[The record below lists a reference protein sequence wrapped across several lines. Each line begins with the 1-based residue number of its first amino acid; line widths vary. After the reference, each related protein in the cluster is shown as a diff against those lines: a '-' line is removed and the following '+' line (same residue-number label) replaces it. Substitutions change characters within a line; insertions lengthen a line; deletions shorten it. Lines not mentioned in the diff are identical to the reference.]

1 MAEIKLVPRSEVDPS
16 ITWDMTLLYPSDE
29 AFYAELDKL
38 KKEMKAFKEKY
49 ENQLGDLEVLDEA
62 IRKYET
68 IELAVYRASHYA
80 ELPMTVDRLNPKVVE
95 KRHSIRSSQR
105 IIC

>member
-49 ENQLGDLEVLDEA
+49 ENNEITKEA
-62 IRKYET
+62 LQDWKANYPDSLKKDYVPFEESNVKFYRKGIT
-68 IELAVYRASHYA
+68 A
-80 ELPMTVDRLNPKVVE
+80 KVPPD
-95 KRHSIRSSQR
+95 
-105 IIC
+105 IIK

>member
-16 ITWDMTLLYPSDE
+16 ITWIWLYFIQVTKH
-29 AFYAELDKL
+29 FYAELDKL

-62 IRKYET
+62 IRKYE
-68 IELAVYRASHYA
+68 
-80 ELPMTVDRLNPKVVE
+80 RLN
-95 KRHSIRSSQR
+95 
-105 IIC
+105 

>member
-38 KKEMKAFKEKY
+38 KERNESFQRK
-49 ENQLGDLEVLDEA
+49 
-62 IRKYET
+62 IRKQ
-68 IELAVYRASHYA
+68 IR
-80 ELPMTVDRLNPKVVE
+80 RF
-95 KRHSIRSSQR
+95 RSIR
-105 IIC
+105 

>member
-38 KKEMKAFKEKY
+38 
-49 ENQLGDLEVLDEA
+49 D
-62 IRKYET
+62 RK
-68 IELAVYRASHYA
+68 S
-80 ELPMTVDRLNPKVVE
+80 VV
-95 KRHSIRSSQR
+95 
-105 IIC
+105 